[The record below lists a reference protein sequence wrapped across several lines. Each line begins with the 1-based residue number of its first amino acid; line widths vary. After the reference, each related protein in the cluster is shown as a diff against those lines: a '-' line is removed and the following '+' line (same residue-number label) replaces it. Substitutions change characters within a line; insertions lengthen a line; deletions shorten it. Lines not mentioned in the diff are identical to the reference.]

1 MSRISHNPYAAAQD
15 GLAQTERTRAEHGR
29 DDARASHQ
37 AALFRGRTLFAHA
50 RNVSARLLANKQL
63 AARLRARLAQ
73 ARRKNAGKRA
83 RFAMPRK
90 AIAQPA
96 QQRGPHGT
104 TRRGTSS
111 PLSGLRV
118 GRDGGRGG
126 QRGGEQQS
134 SQQDGN
140 QQQQGRQQQQR
151 EREPGTRRAP
161 GALRVARRGAAAALL
176 DDATVPGWLAGA
188 LGHDAGGAREQA
200 VADACCDALL
210 AMRDELAAAPGTP
223 LDARMYRVAREVTQA
238 RTWLGPSSATG
249 FDAVRARLVERS
261 RLRSAATGAGESHP
275 ADRAAPAVEPA
286 ARIRHFNLLLGLQ
299 LLALERPAIG
309 SRAARADSI
318 LASLEAGAHASN
330 LDARDLPGD
339 DTPSDPP
346 STR

>member
-15 GLAQTERTRAEHGR
+15 GLAQTERTRDERVR

-96 QQRGPHGT
+96 QPRGAHGT

-111 PLSGLRV
+111 PPSGLRV
-118 GRDGGRGG
+118 SRDGGRGG
-126 QRGGEQQS
+126 QRGGQQQS
-134 SQQDGN
+134 SQQNGN
-140 QQQQGRQQQQR
+140 QQQQQGRQQQQR

-161 GALRVARRGAAAALL
+161 GALRVGRRGAAATLL
-176 DDATVPGWLAGA
+176 DDATVPDWLAGA
-188 LGHDAGGAREQA
+188 LGHEGGGAREQA

-223 LDARMYRVAREVTQA
+223 LDARMYRVAREVTLA
-238 RTWLGPSSATG
+238 RTWLGPSSAAG

-261 RLRSAATGAGESHP
+261 RLRGAATGAGESH
-275 ADRAAPAVEPA
+275 PAVEPA

-318 LASLEAGAHASN
+318 LASLEAGAHAANS
-330 LDARDLPGD
+330 DPRDLPGD
-339 DTPSDPP
+339 DIPSDPP
-346 STR
+346 PPR